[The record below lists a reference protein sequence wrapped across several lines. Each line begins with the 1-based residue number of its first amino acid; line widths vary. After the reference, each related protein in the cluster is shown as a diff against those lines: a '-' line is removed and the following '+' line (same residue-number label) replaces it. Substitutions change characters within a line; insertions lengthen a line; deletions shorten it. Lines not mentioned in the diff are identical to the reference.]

1 MIIAC
6 FPLSELLIAVKFI
19 DLIIKDVSGI
29 YNDFY
34 EQKRIGRTNRTK
46 GDRRLYFSRAYD
58 RIKTV
63 MWRKKTRKPK
73 FKNGVMQDE
82 GIGDENK

>member
-29 YNDFY
+29 YNDIY

-58 RIKTV
+58 RIKNRYV
-63 MWRKKTRKPK
+63 A
-73 FKNGVMQDE
+73 E
-82 GIGDENK
+82 ENSETEIQKRSDAG